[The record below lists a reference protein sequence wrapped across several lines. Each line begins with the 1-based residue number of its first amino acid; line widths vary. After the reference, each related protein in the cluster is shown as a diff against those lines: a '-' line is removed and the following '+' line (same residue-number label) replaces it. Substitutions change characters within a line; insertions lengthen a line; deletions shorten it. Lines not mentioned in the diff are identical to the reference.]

1 MGSRNYILPIDGLSL
16 SQQSEYKMK
25 AIAAGLARATEKGIG
40 VIGNDEIPGYGSIGT
55 TSAKAAAIL
64 EKLRSGWVPRS
75 MDIRDFQNILDAGT
89 ALDQW
94 NTAALAVVGTNYSCF
109 QAIAA
114 PTMGN
119 NKLAVFYGVNIET
132 VPGPVSRLTFRS
144 GGGNN
149 LAMFDLEP
157 LYTQDR
163 QAGFFTEPV
172 VIDPTITFAAL
183 VMARIATGVLARVQL
198 GAFIVEPAGQTIA

>member
-16 SQQSEYKMK
+16 SQQAEYKMK
-25 AIAAGLARATEKGIG
+25 AIAAALARATEKGIG
-40 VIGNDEIPGYGSIGT
+40 SIGSDEIPGYNTLGT
-55 TSAKAAAIL
+55 TSARKVAIL
-64 EKLRSGWVPRS
+64 NKLRDGWIPKS

-94 NTAALAVVGTNYSCF
+94 LTAALAVVGTPYSCF

-119 NKLAVFYGVNIET
+119 NKLAVFYGVSIES

-163 QAGFFTEPV
+163 QSGFFTEPV
-172 VIDPTITFAAL
+172 VIDPTITFSA
-183 VMARIATGVLARVQL
+183 VVTARIVAAASRVQL